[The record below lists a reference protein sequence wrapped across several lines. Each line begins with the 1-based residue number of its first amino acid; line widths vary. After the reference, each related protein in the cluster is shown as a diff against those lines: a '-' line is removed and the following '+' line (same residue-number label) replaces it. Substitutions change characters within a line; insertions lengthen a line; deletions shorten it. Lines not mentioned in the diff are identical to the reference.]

1 MSIFNLGS
9 INIDHV
15 HRVAHLPAPGETV
28 SALGYVQALG
38 GKGANQSLAA
48 AAGGEPSDEAQS
60 ARIIKGTANA
70 PNLKVHAL
78 VE

>member
-28 SALGYVQALG
+28 SALGYVQSLG

-48 AAGGEPSDEAQS
+48 TAGGARVSD
-60 ARIIKGTANA
+60 
-70 PNLKVHAL
+70 L
-78 VE
+78 